1 MGIRL
6 GFKLVFII
14 IISQVQA
21 QVDSIGLKLKEI
33 QNEVILEY
41 SEPTAQKINDYIFN
55 TPEK

>member
-41 SEPTAQKINDYIFN
+41 SEPTAQKINDNIFK
-55 TPEK
+55 TPE